1 MSLSWECSEGEVDY
15 GFSDVEPEGNTSGDT
30 PPQKPTQVADQ
41 ESREAAPPQPTKF
54 RPRVVDSTQIA
65 RRNQFSTGKQDLW
78 VLQRAYRRSI
88 HREEEEKEKKRKA
101 EGEKE
106 ERERKKKKK
115 EETEKEAEEDYE
127 EEEEKWAKAH

>member
-41 ESREAAPPQPTKF
+41 AAPPQPTKF
-54 RPRVVDSTQIA
+54 RPRVEDPTQIA

-88 HREEEEKEKKRKA
+88 RREEEEREKKRKA
-101 EGEKE
+101 EEEGE
-106 ERERKKKKK
+106 ERERRKKK
-115 EETEKEAEEDYE
+115 EAEKE
-127 EEEEKWAKAH
+127 EEEEDEEEEERWAKAH